1 MVWLLSGDDDKFP
14 TAKAGRDIV
23 VQPNDTVTLNGIES
37 WDDKV
42 ITSYKWSLVK
52 GENTVEIT
60 VRASTVLVIILIII
74 TMLHF
79 IVPAGK

>member
-1 MVWLLSGDDDKFP
+1 MVWLLSGDEDKFP

-52 GENTVEIT
+52 GDSTVEIT
-60 VRASTVLVIILIII
+60 VRTSTVILTII
-74 TMLHF
+74 TMLH
-79 IVPAGK
+79 IIIPEGK